1 MVKTP
6 KPSCSHKIR
15 STKRPLVGQ
24 PSVKHERRKVQ
35 TNQPIFPGTS
45 LSHLFTNPS
54 KHDQATSLALNSFQD
69 AAHQY
74 QQDFFHPYQGL
85 SPKYPACY
93 LAARA
98 GMLWEV
104 LRRSFSSSELFGSDF
119 FPDVHPQCCP
129 HPPPWPAPPSCSNLP
144 SWHQVA
150 RLCLLPIGPLCILA
164 VNFLKL
170 GCCLVSII
178 Y

>member
-1 MVKTP
+1 MHQLHSDPPASEPQNSMRMQRGTEQLIYQHRYTMVKTP

-54 KHDQATSLALNSFQD
+54 KHHQATSLALNSFQD
-69 AAHQY
+69 AAHQC
-74 QQDFFHPYQGL
+74 QQDSFHPYQGL

-98 GMLWEV
+98 GML
-104 LRRSFSSSELFGSDF
+104 
-119 FPDVHPQCCP
+119 
-129 HPPPWPAPPSCSNLP
+129 
-144 SWHQVA
+144 
-150 RLCLLPIGPLCILA
+150 
-164 VNFLKL
+164 
-170 GCCLVSII
+170 
-178 Y
+178 